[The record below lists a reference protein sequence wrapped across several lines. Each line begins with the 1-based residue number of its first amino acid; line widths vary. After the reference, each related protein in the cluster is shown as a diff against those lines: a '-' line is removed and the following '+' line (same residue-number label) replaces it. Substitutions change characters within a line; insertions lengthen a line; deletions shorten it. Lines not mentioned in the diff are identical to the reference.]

1 MSYTRKDLILLHKY
15 KDESYKKAL
24 VDRVV
29 SSAKTEVLRVAMMG
43 DTIARISATWA
54 STKDEMESLKKE
66 EALVLEQVNA
76 VFKDARVDIMTNC
89 VSFIVYEFWEI
100 VVKVDWS

>member
-29 SSAKTEVLRVAMMG
+29 TSAKTEVLRVANV
-43 DTIARISATWA
+43 R
-54 STKDEMESLKKE
+54 
-66 EALVLEQVNA
+66 
-76 VFKDARVDIMTNC
+76 RYNC
-89 VSFIVYEFWEI
+89 AY
-100 VVKVDWS
+100 

>member
-29 SSAKTEVLRVAMMG
+29 TYAKTEVLRVAMLG
-43 DTIARISATWA
+43 DTIARISAGWA
-54 STKDEMESLKKE
+54 STKAEMESLKKE
-66 EALVLEQVNA
+66 ESLILEELKT
-76 VFKDARVDIMTNC
+76 VFK
-89 VSFIVYEFWEI
+89 YEELR
-100 VVKVDWS
+100 S

>member
-1 MSYTRKDLILLHKY
+1 MSYSRKDLILLYKY

-29 SSAKTEVLRVAMMG
+29 SYAKTEVLKIAMGG
-43 DTIARISATWA
+43 DTIVRISTSWA
-54 STKDEMESLKKE
+54 STKAEVEELKKE
-66 EALVLEQVNA
+66 EDVIHQQLKTIFQ
-76 VFKDARVDIMTNC
+76 DAKVDIMTNC
-89 VSFIVYEFWEI
+89 VSFIIYEFWEI

>member
-29 SSAKTEVLRVAMMG
+29 TSAKAEVLRVAMLG

-54 STKDEMESLKKE
+54 ATKDEMESLKKE
-66 EALVLEQVNA
+66 ETLVLEQLKAIFN
-76 VFKDARVDIMTNC
+76 DARVDSTTNC

-100 VVKVDWS
+100 VVKVDWT

>member
-24 VDRVV
+24 VDRIVTY
-29 SSAKTEVLRVAMMG
+29 AKTEVLRVAMLG

-54 STKDEMESLKKE
+54 STKSELEGLKKE
-66 EALVLEQVNA
+66 EGIVLEQLKEL
-76 VFKDARVDIMTNC
+76 FKDSKIDITTNC

>member
-24 VDRVV
+24 VDRIM

-43 DTIARISATWA
+43 DTIARISASWA
-54 STKDEMESLKKE
+54 STKAEMDTLKKE
-66 EALVLEQVNA
+66 QELVHQQLKEI
-76 VFKDARVDIMTNC
+76 FKDSKIDIATNC
-89 VSFIVYEFWEI
+89 VSFIIYEFWEI

>member
-29 SSAKTEVLRVAMMG
+29 TYAKTEVLRVAMLG
-43 DTIARISATWA
+43 DTIARISAGWA
-54 STKDEMESLKKE
+54 STKAEMESLKKE
-66 EALVLEQVNA
+66 ESLILEELKT
-76 VFKDARVDIMTNC
+76 VFKDARIEIITNC

>member
-24 VDRVV
+24 VDRIVTYM
-29 SSAKTEVLRVAMMG
+29 KTEVLRVAMRG
-43 DTIARISATWA
+43 DTIARISAEWA
-54 STKDEMESLKKE
+54 STKAELDTLKKE
-66 EALVLEQVNA
+66 EELVRTHLSQI
-76 VFKDARVDIMTNC
+76 FHDAKVEIVTNC
-89 VSFIVYEFWEI
+89 VSFIIYEFWEI